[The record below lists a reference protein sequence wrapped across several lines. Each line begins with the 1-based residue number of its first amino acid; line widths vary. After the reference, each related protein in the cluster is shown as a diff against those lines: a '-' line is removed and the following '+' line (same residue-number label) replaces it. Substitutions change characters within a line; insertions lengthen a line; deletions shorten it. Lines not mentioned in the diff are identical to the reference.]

1 MKYVDTNLAR
11 RLEAAEDV
19 PQMEIAR
26 VLQRTHPEVGADILE
41 IAGGHAVFA
50 GLNSPVGRAIGLGFD
65 GAVTATQLDEVEAF
79 YNKHN
84 APSQV
89 DITPV
94 THGSLL
100 ELLKTRGY
108 VLAELNNVMA
118 RKLEPRERFE
128 ESVPGVEFRAC
139 APEET
144 QLWTHTMLRGFFPEN
159 QIPEGWDKL
168 LAPMAQVPHSLA
180 MLVWCMENPHPF
192 DKLRA
197 GSVSPPG
204 YVSGQVPPGETR
216 VGQPQPVAC
225 CGGLISRQH
234 GMIALGG
241 TSTLPEYRGRG
252 IQTAAIGQRL
262 NRAIAE
268 GCDLA
273 VVVTLGNTTSQRNAE
288 RMGFTPAYS
297 KATVVKK

>member
-11 RLEAAEDV
+11 RMEAAEDV

-26 VLQRTHPEVGADILE
+26 VLQRRHPEVGADILE

-50 GLNSPVGRAIGLGFD
+50 GLNSPVGRAIGLGLD

-79 YNKHN
+79 YKQHS

-89 DITPV
+89 DITPI

-118 RKLEPRERFE
+118 RKLEPGERFE
-128 ESVPGVEFRAC
+128 QSVAGVEFRAC
-139 APEET
+139 APE
-144 QLWTHTMLRGFFPEN
+144 QVPLWTHTMLRGFFPEG

-168 LAPMAQVPHSLA
+168 LAPMAEAPNSLA
-180 MLVWCMENPHPF
+180 TLVWAEEHPHPVAP
-192 DKLRA
+192 K
-197 GSVSPPG
+197 
-204 YVSGQVPPGETR
+204 SGATR

-225 CGGLISRQH
+225 CGGLIARQH
-234 GMIALGG
+234 RMIALGG

-262 NRAIAE
+262 NRALAE

-288 RMGFTPAYS
+288 KLGFTLAYS
-297 KATVVKK
+297 KATVVKKGAGG

>member
-11 RLEAAEDV
+11 RMEAAEDV
-19 PQMEIAR
+19 PQVEIAR

-65 GAVTATQLDEVEAF
+65 GPVSAAQLDEVEAF
-79 YNKHN
+79 YRQHH

-118 RKLEPRERFE
+118 RRLEPGERFE
-128 ESVPGVEFRAC
+128 ENVPGVEFRAC

-144 QLWTHTMLRGFFPEN
+144 QLWAHTMLRGFFAEG
-159 QIPEGWDKL
+159 QIPAGWDAL
-168 LAPMAQVPHSLA
+168 VGPMAQVPNSLA
-180 MLVWCMENPHPF
+180 ALV
-192 DKLRA
+192 RA
-197 GSVSPPG
+197 DG
-204 YVSGQVPPGETR
+204 
-216 VGQPQPVAC
+216 QPVAC
-225 CGGLISRQH
+225 CGGLISPAHRL
-234 GMIALGG
+234 IALVG

-252 IQTAAIGQRL
+252 IQTAAMGRRL

-288 RMGFTPAYS
+288 RTGFTLAYS
-297 KATVVKK
+297 KATVVKQVVRSQ

>member
-1 MKYVDTNLAR
+1 MKYVDANLAR
-11 RLEAAEDV
+11 RMEAAEDV
-19 PQMEIAR
+19 PQVEIAR

-50 GLNSPVGRAIGLGFD
+50 GLNSPVGRAIGLGLD

-79 YNKHN
+79 YQQHH

-118 RKLEPRERFE
+118 RRLEPGERFQ

-139 APEET
+139 APEQI
-144 QLWTHTMLRGFFPEN
+144 QLWTHTMLRGFFPEG

-168 LAPMAQVPHSLA
+168 LAPMAEVPNSLA
-180 MLVWCMENPHPF
+180 AMVWTAENPRFF

-197 GSVSPPG
+197 GSVSPN
-204 YVSGQVPPGETR
+204 PGETR
-216 VGQPQPVAC
+216 VGHPVAC
-225 CGGLISRQH
+225 CGGLISPEHR
-234 GMIALGG
+234 MIALGG
-241 TSTLPEYRGRG
+241 TSTLPQYRGRG
-252 IQTAAIGQRL
+252 IQTAAIGRRM
-262 NRAIAE
+262 NRALAE

-273 VVVTLGNTTSQRNAE
+273 VVVTLGGTTSMRNAE
-288 RMGFTPAYS
+288 RMGFTLAYS

>member
-1 MKYVDTNLAR
+1 MKYVDTSLAR
-11 RLEAAEDV
+11 RMEAAEDV
-19 PQMEIAR
+19 PQVEIAR
-26 VLQRTHPEVGADILE
+26 VLQRTHPEVGADMLE

-65 GAVTATQLDEVEAF
+65 GAVSAAQLDEVEAF
-79 YNKHN
+79 YKQHN
-84 APSQV
+84 APSAV

-108 VLAELNNVMA
+108 VLAELNNVMT

-144 QLWTHTMLRGFFPEN
+144 QLWTHTMLRGFFPED

-168 LAPMAQVPHSLA
+168 LAPMAQVPNSLA
-180 MLVWCMENPHPF
+180 MLVWGRENPHP
-192 DKLRA
+192 
-197 GSVSPPG
+197 VSPN
-204 YVSGQVPPGETR
+204 PGETR

-225 CGGLISRQH
+225 CGGLISREH
-234 GMIALGG
+234 RMIAFGG

-252 IQTAAIGQRL
+252 IQTAAMGRRM

-288 RMGFTPAYS
+288 RMGFTLAYS

>member
-11 RLEAAEDV
+11 RMEAAEDV
-19 PQMEIAR
+19 PQVEIAR

-41 IAGGHAVFA
+41 IGGGHAVFA
-50 GLNSPVGRAIGLGFD
+50 GLNSPVGRAIGLGLD

-79 YNKHN
+79 YKQHH

-128 ESVPGVEFRAC
+128 DSVPGVEFRAC
-139 APEET
+139 APGET
-144 QLWTHTMLRGFFPEN
+144 QLWTYTMLRGFFPED

-168 LAPMAQVPHSLA
+168 LAPMAQVPNSLA
-180 MLVWCMENPHPF
+180 MLVWAEENPH
-192 DKLRA
+192 
-197 GSVSPPG
+197 SVAPKPG
-204 YVSGQVPPGETR
+204 ATR
-216 VGQPQPVAC
+216 VGQPADGQPVAC

-234 GMIALGG
+234 CMIALGG
-241 TSTLPEYRGRG
+241 TSTLAQYRGRG
-252 IQTAAIGQRL
+252 IQTAAMGRRM

-288 RMGFTPAYS
+288 RMGFTLAYS

>member
-1 MKYVDTNLAR
+1 MKYVDTTLAR
-11 RLEAAEDV
+11 RMEAAEDV
-19 PQMEIAR
+19 PQVEIAR

-65 GAVTATQLDEVEAF
+65 AAVTAAQLDEVEAF
-79 YNKHN
+79 YKKHD
-84 APSQV
+84 APSTV

-108 VLAELNNVMA
+108 VLAELNNVMT

-144 QLWTHTMLRGFFPEN
+144 QLWTHTMLRGFFPED

-168 LAPMAQVPHSLA
+168 LAPMAQVPNSLA
-180 MLVWCMENPHPF
+180 TLVWGKENPHP
-192 DKLRA
+192 
-197 GSVSPPG
+197 VSPPRD
-204 YVSGQVPPGETR
+204 VSGQAPPSETR

-225 CGGLISRQH
+225 CGGMISREH
-234 GMIALGG
+234 RMIAFGG
-241 TSTLPEYRGRG
+241 TSTLAQYRGRG
-252 IQTAAIGQRL
+252 IQTAAMGRRM
-262 NRAIAE
+262 NRALAE

-273 VVVTLGNTTSQRNAE
+273 VVVTSGNTTSQRNAE
-288 RMGFTPAYS
+288 RMGFTLAYS

>member
-11 RLEAAEDV
+11 RMEAAEDV

-50 GLNSPVGRAIGLGFD
+50 GLDSPVGRAIGLGFE
-65 GAVTATQLDEVEAF
+65 GAVTAAQLDEVEAF
-79 YNKHN
+79 YKQHN

-108 VLAELNNVMA
+108 VLVELNNVMA
-118 RKLEPRERFE
+118 RKLEQGERFQ

-139 APEET
+139 TPE
-144 QLWTHTMLRGFFPEN
+144 QVPLWTHTMLRGFFPQD

-168 LAPMAQVPHSLA
+168 LAPMAEVESSLA
-180 MLVWCMENPHPF
+180 MLMWS
-192 DKLRA
+192 D
-197 GSVSPPG
+197 G
-204 YVSGQVPPGETR
+204 
-216 VGQPQPVAC
+216 QPVAC

-252 IQTAAIGQRL
+252 IQTAAIGRRL

-297 KATVVKK
+297 KATVVKAVASG

>member
-11 RLEAAEDV
+11 RMEAAEDV

-50 GLNSPVGRAIGLGFD
+50 GLNSPVGRAIGLGFE

-79 YNKHN
+79 YKQHN

-100 ELLKTRGY
+100 ELLKMRGY

-139 APEET
+139 APE
-144 QLWTHTMLRGFFPEN
+144 QVPLWTNTMLRGFFPEG

-168 LAPMAQVPHSLA
+168 LAPMAEAPNSLA
-180 MLVWCMENPHPF
+180 TLMWA
-192 DKLRA
+192 D
-197 GSVSPPG
+197 G
-204 YVSGQVPPGETR
+204 
-216 VGQPQPVAC
+216 QPVAC

-252 IQTAAIGQRL
+252 IQTAAIGRRM

-297 KATVVKK
+297 KATVVKQGAGG

>member
-11 RLEAAEDV
+11 RMEAAEDV

-26 VLQRTHPEVGADILE
+26 VLQRTHPEVRADILE

-65 GAVTATQLDEVEAF
+65 GAVTAAQLDEVEAF
-79 YNKHN
+79 YRQHR

-118 RKLEPRERFE
+118 RKLEPGERFQ
-128 ESVPGVEFRAC
+128 ESVVGVEFRAC
-139 APEET
+139 APE
-144 QLWTHTMLRGFFPEN
+144 QVPLWTHTMLRGFFPEG
-159 QIPEGWDKL
+159 QIPEGWNKL
-168 LAPMAQVPHSLA
+168 LAPMAEIENSLA
-180 MLVWCMENPHPF
+180 TLVWS
-192 DKLRA
+192 D
-197 GSVSPPG
+197 G
-204 YVSGQVPPGETR
+204 
-216 VGQPQPVAC
+216 QPVAC

-252 IQTAAIGQRL
+252 IQTAAIGRRL

-288 RMGFTPAYS
+288 KMGFTAAYS
-297 KATVVKK
+297 KATVVKAVASG

>member
-19 PQMEIAR
+19 PQVEIAR

-79 YNKHN
+79 YKKHD
-84 APSQV
+84 APSPV
-89 DITPV
+89 DITPA

-118 RKLEPRERFE
+118 RKLEPRERLE

-144 QLWTHTMLRGFFPEN
+144 QLWTDTMLRGFFPED

-168 LAPMAQVPHSLA
+168 LAPMAEAPNSLA
-180 MLVWCMENPHPF
+180 TLVWA
-192 DKLRA
+192 DGR
-197 GSVSPPG
+197 
-204 YVSGQVPPGETR
+204 
-216 VGQPQPVAC
+216 PVAC
-225 CGGLISRQH
+225 CGGLISHEHR
-234 GMIALGG
+234 MIALGG
-241 TSTLPEYRGRG
+241 TSTLAQHRGRG
-252 IQTAAIGQRL
+252 IQTAAIGRRL

-288 RMGFTPAYS
+288 RMGFTLAYS

>member
-11 RLEAAEDV
+11 RMEAAEDV
-19 PQMEIAR
+19 PQVEIAR

-50 GLNSPVGRAIGLGFD
+50 GLNSPVGRAIGLGLN
-65 GAVTATQLDEVEAF
+65 GAVTAAQLDEVEAF
-79 YNKHN
+79 YRQHS

-128 ESVPGVEFRAC
+128 ESAPGVEFRAC
-139 APEET
+139 APE
-144 QLWTHTMLRGFFPEN
+144 QVPLWTNTMLRGFFPEE

-168 LAPMAQVPHSLA
+168 LAPMAQAPNSLA
-180 MLVWCMENPHPF
+180 AVVWAGENPHPVPQEP
-192 DKLRA
+192 R
-197 GSVSPPG
+197 GTRV
-204 YVSGQVPPGETR
+204 GQPQ

-225 CGGLISRQH
+225 CGGLISLEHR
-234 GMIALGG
+234 MVMLGG

-252 IQTAAIGQRL
+252 IQTAAIGRRL
-262 NRAIAE
+262 NRAITE

-288 RMGFTPAYS
+288 RMGFTLAYS
-297 KATVVKK
+297 KATVVKE

>member
-1 MKYVDTNLAR
+1 MNRNTEQTLGEDEIKYVDTNLAR
-11 RLEAAEDV
+11 RMEAAEDV

-50 GLNSPVGRAIGLGFD
+50 GLNSPVGRAIGLGLD

-79 YNKHN
+79 YKQHS

-89 DITPV
+89 DITPI

-118 RKLEPRERFE
+118 RKLEPGERFE

-144 QLWTHTMLRGFFPEN
+144 QLWTHTMLRGFFPED

-168 LAPMAQVPHSLA
+168 LAPMAEAPNSLA
-180 MLVWCMENPHPF
+180 TLVWA
-192 DKLRA
+192 D
-197 GSVSPPG
+197 G
-204 YVSGQVPPGETR
+204 
-216 VGQPQPVAC
+216 QPVAC

-234 GMIALGG
+234 RMIALGG

-252 IQTAAIGQRL
+252 IQTAAIGRRL
-262 NRAIAE
+262 NRALAE

-273 VVVTLGNTTSQRNAE
+273 VVVTLGNTTSQRPAE

>member
-11 RLEAAEDV
+11 RMEAAEDV
-19 PQMEIAR
+19 PQVEIAR
-26 VLQRTHPEVGADILE
+26 VLQRTHPEVGADILD

-79 YNKHN
+79 YKQHN

-89 DITPV
+89 DITPI

-118 RKLEPRERFE
+118 RKLEPGERFE
-128 ESVPGVEFRAC
+128 DSVAGVEFRAC

-144 QLWTHTMLRGFFPEN
+144 QLWTHTMLRGFFPED

-168 LAPMAQVPHSLA
+168 LAPMAEAPNSLA
-180 MLVWCMENPHPF
+180 TLVWGKEDPHP
-192 DKLRA
+192 
-197 GSVSPPG
+197 VSPN
-204 YVSGQVPPGETR
+204 PGETR
-216 VGQPQPVAC
+216 VGQAVAC

-234 GMIALGG
+234 RMIALGG
-241 TSTLPEYRGRG
+241 TSTLAQYRGRG
-252 IQTAAIGQRL
+252 IQTAAIGRRL

-288 RMGFTPAYS
+288 RMGFTAAYS
-297 KATVVKK
+297 KATVVKTSG

>member
-1 MKYVDTNLAR
+1 MKYVDTKLAR
-11 RLEAAEDV
+11 RMEAAEDV

-26 VLQRTHPEVGADILE
+26 VLQRTHPEIGADILE

-50 GLNSPVGRAIGLGFD
+50 GLNSPVGRAIGLGLD
-65 GAVTATQLDEVEAF
+65 GAVTTTQLDEVEAF
-79 YNKHN
+79 YKQHS

-118 RKLEPRERFE
+118 RKLEQHERFE

-139 APEET
+139 APG
-144 QLWTHTMLRGFFPEN
+144 QVPLWTNTMLRGFFPED

-168 LAPMAQVPHSLA
+168 LAPMAEVPNSLA
-180 MLVWCMENPHPF
+180 TLVWAEEHPHP
-192 DKLRA
+192 
-197 GSVSPPG
+197 VSPLRLR
-204 YVSGQVPPGETR
+204 SGQASPGETR

-225 CGGLISRQH
+225 CGGLISSEH

-252 IQTAAIGQRL
+252 IQKAAIGQRL

-273 VVVTLGNTTSQRNAE
+273 VVVTLGGTTSMRNAE
-288 RMGFTPAYS
+288 RMGFTLAYS

>member
-1 MKYVDTNLAR
+1 MKYVDTKLAR

-19 PQMEIAR
+19 PQLEIAR
-26 VLQRTHPEVGADILE
+26 VLQRTHPEVGADMLE

-65 GAVTATQLDEVEAF
+65 GFVTSTQLDEVEAF
-79 YNKHN
+79 YKKHN

-108 VLAELNNVMA
+108 ALAELNNVMA
-118 RKLEPRERFE
+118 RKLEPGERFE
-128 ESVPGVEFRAC
+128 ENVSGVEFRAC

-144 QLWTHTMLRGFFPEN
+144 QLWTHTMLRGFFPED

-168 LAPMAQVPHSLA
+168 LAPMAQVPNSLA
-180 MLVWCMENPHPF
+180 MLVWA
-192 DKLRA
+192 D
-197 GSVSPPG
+197 G
-204 YVSGQVPPGETR
+204 
-216 VGQPQPVAC
+216 QPVAC

-241 TSTLPEYRGRG
+241 TSTLAEYRGRG
-252 IQTAAIGQRL
+252 IQTAAMGRRL
-262 NRAIAE
+262 HRAIAE
-268 GCDLA
+268 GCELA

-288 RMGFTPAYS
+288 RMGFTLAYS

>member
-1 MKYVDTNLAR
+1 MRYVDTNLAR
-11 RLEAAEDV
+11 RMEAAEDV
-19 PQMEIAR
+19 PQVEIAR

-50 GLNSPVGRAIGLGFD
+50 GLNSPVGRAIGLGLD

-79 YNKHN
+79 YKQHN

-94 THGSLL
+94 SHGSLL

-108 VLAELNNVMA
+108 VLGELNNVMA
-118 RKLEPRERFE
+118 RKLEPGERFE
-128 ESVPGVEFRAC
+128 DSVAGVEFRAC
-139 APEET
+139 APE
-144 QLWTHTMLRGFFPEN
+144 QVPLWTNTMLRGCFPED

-168 LAPMAQVPHSLA
+168 LAPMAQVPNSLA
-180 MLVWCMENPHPF
+180 TLVWGKENPHP
-192 DKLRA
+192 
-197 GSVSPPG
+197 VSPNPG
-204 YVSGQVPPGETR
+204 GTR
-216 VGQPQPVAC
+216 MGQPVAC

-241 TSTLPEYRGRG
+241 TSTLHEYRGRG

-288 RMGFTPAYS
+288 RMGFTLAYS
-297 KATVVKK
+297 KATVVKKGAGG